1 MPMSRDGRYSAA
13 DLFSDASALSRPH
26 SNIVA
31 APCRYPMRQEVVI
44 DQEDNVDAAMAN
56 LGKSTG

>member
-13 DLFSDASALSRPH
+13 DLFSDASALSRSH
-26 SNIVA
+26 SHIVA
-31 APCRYPMRQEVVI
+31 APCRDPMRQEVVI
-44 DQEDNVDAAMAN
+44 DQEDNVDATMAN